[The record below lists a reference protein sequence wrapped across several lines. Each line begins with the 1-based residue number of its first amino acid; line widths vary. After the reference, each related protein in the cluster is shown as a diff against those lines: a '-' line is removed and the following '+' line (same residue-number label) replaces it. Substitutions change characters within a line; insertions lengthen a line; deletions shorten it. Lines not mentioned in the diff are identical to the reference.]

1 MPPSTI
7 QLPQTIKRNSIV
19 PPPAGSNSS
28 WPPALSS
35 TSPTDSSFGA
45 STVIPPSCPTTSP
58 DRATQDYPI
67 LLSISTA
74 KNEAGEKVCEE
85 DQTKI
90 LKTEADRKSAT
101 AALEGTSMKKSEDQY
116 EQGI

>member
-1 MPPSTI
+1 MIT
-7 QLPQTIKRNSIV
+7 
-19 PPPAGSNSS
+19 
-28 WPPALSS
+28 
-35 TSPTDSSFGA
+35 
-45 STVIPPSCPTTSP
+45 PSCPTTSS
-58 DRATQDYPI
+58 DRAAQEYPI

-90 LKTEADRKSAT
+90 LKTEADRKSAM
-101 AALEGTSMKKSEDQY
+101 AASEGTSMKKF